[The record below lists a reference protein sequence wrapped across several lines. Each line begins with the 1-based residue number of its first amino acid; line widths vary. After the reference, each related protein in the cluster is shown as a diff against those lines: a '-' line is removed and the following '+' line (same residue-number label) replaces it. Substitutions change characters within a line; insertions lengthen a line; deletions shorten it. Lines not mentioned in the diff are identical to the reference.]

1 MAQSKQLVF
10 NEEARKLIMS
20 GVNKVADTVKIT
32 LGPKGRYVV
41 LDKPTNPIVTN
52 DGVTIAKEISLH
64 DKFENIGAKL
74 VKEVA
79 QKTQDKTGDGTTT
92 ATLLVQAILTEGLKN
107 ISAGGNPIEIKRGI
121 DAAVASVV
129 DYIKSVSVPVK
140 DRERIVQV
148 ATISANNDEEIGRL
162 ISDAMEKVGYGGLI
176 TVEDAKSLETSLEV
190 VKGMQFD
197 RGFISPYMV
206 TDHEKM
212 TVEYEDPAILITDRR
227 ISTLKQ
233 MIPILETV
241 AQEGKPLLI
250 IAEDVE
256 GEALAALILNIIRG
270 AVKACAV
277 KAPGYGDEKKAILE
291 DIAILTGATVI
302 SEDRGMKIENVSRQ
316 ALGSAHTVRVDDE
329 KTLIV
334 GGKGDRKALE
344 ERIKLIESQIH
355 IADSDF
361 KKDEL
366 KKRLG
371 NLTGGVAVIKVGAAT
386 ETELKE
392 KKMRIDDALNA
403 TKAAVEEGVVPGGG
417 LALFWAASAL
427 DSLKFDDDRKI
438 GVSIV
443 HRSLEE
449 PLRQIAENAGV
460 EGAEGH
466 RSYPEQ
472 WRQVIRIQR
481 KDRDLREPRGE
492 RCHRPCKGRQGGPPE
507 LGIYRRDD
515 PHDGGR
521 DHRLRRGERHQDGCD
536 HHLNLAVGPRSFR
549 YHSFFKK
556 TIESMIP
563 VSLFWSNHRIY
574 NILYLLIPGG

>member
-1 MAQSKQLVF
+1 MATSKQLMF
-10 NEEARKLIMS
+10 DEAARKALLS

-41 LDKPTNPIVTN
+41 IDKAMNPIVTN

-92 ATLLVQAILTEGLKN
+92 ATLLAQAILTEGLKN
-107 ISAGGNPIEIKRGI
+107 ITSGANPIEIKRGI
-121 DAAVASVV
+121 DTAIAAAVG
-129 DYIKSVSVPVK
+129 YIGSTSVPVK
-140 DRERIVQV
+140 GREGILQV
-148 ATISANNDEEIGRL
+148 ATVSANNDEEIGKL

-176 TVEDAKSLETSLEV
+176 TVEDAKSLETSLDV

-212 TVEYEDPAILITDRR
+212 TCEYEDPNILITDRK
-227 ISTLKQ
+227 IPALKQ
-233 MIPILETV
+233 MIPILEM
-241 AQEGKPLLI
+241 ASQEGKPLLI

-270 AVKACAV
+270 SFKVCAV
-277 KAPGYGDEKKAILE
+277 KAPGYGEERKAILE

-302 SEDRGMKIENVSRQ
+302 SEERGMKLENVSRA
-316 ALGSAHTVRVDDE
+316 ALGSAHTTKIDGE

-334 GGKGDRKALE
+334 EGKGDRKALDD
-344 ERIKLIESQIH
+344 RMHLIDSQIN
-355 IADSDF
+355 IADSEF
-361 KKDEL
+361 KKEEL

-371 NLTGGVAVIKVGAAT
+371 NLSGGVAVIKVGAAT

-417 LALFWAASAL
+417 VTLFRAIESL
-427 DSLKFDDDRKI
+427 DTVSFDDDRKI
-438 GVSIV
+438 GVAIV
-443 HRSLEE
+443 RRALEE
-449 PLRQIAENAGV
+449 PLRQIAKNAGV
-460 EGAEGH
+460 EGAEVIAMIKGH
-466 RSYPEQ
+466 EENGFGYNAKTGTYENLMEHG
-472 WRQVIRIQR
+472 VIDPAKVVRVGLQNAGSIAGMILSTEVAITDFDEE
-481 KDRDLREPRGE
+481 KD
-492 RCHRPCKGRQGGPPE
+492 K
-507 LGIYRRDD
+507 
-515 PHDGGR
+515 
-521 DHRLRRGERHQDGCD
+521 
-536 HHLNLAVGPRSFR
+536 
-549 YHSFFKK
+549 HSAA
-556 TIESMIP
+556 II
-563 VSLFWSNHRIY
+563 I
-574 NILYLLIPGG
+574 